1 MEAFSKLRAAAL
13 PYPGVNVD
21 TDQIL
26 PARFLSKPRAD
37 NFGEYLFRDLRKD
50 PAFPLNQAQYR
61 EAKIV
66 IGGRN
71 FACGSSREHAVW
83 ALHDYGFRVAI
94 APSFGDIFAGNA
106 LKNGFLPIVLP
117 EKVVEKML
125 RNPGRMTVNLEDQ
138 TVADADGELHAF
150 EIAPFAKKCLLEGMD
165 ELGYTLSQMDRIT
178 DYERRKME
186 EAQK

>member
-1 MEAFSKLRAAAL
+1 MAPFRTLEAIAL
-13 PYPGVNVD
+13 PIARANVD

-26 PARFLSKPRAD
+26 PARYLSKPRAD
-37 NFGEYLFRDLRKD
+37 NFGEYLFKDLRKD
-50 PAFPLNQAQYR
+50 PAFVLNQPAYR
-61 EAKIV
+61 EAKII

-83 ALHDYGFRVAI
+83 ALYDYGFRVAI

-117 EKVVEKML
+117 ETTVERML

-138 TVADADGELHAF
+138 TVTDAEGELHAF
-150 EIAPFAKKCLLEGMD
+150 EIAPFAKRCLLEGMD
-165 ELGYTLSQMDRIT
+165 ELGYTLSQMDKVRA
-178 DYERRKME
+178 YEERLK
-186 EAQK
+186 